1 MGRRVIH
8 KILIVAFVLILC
20 SFGAIYIRQER
31 TMDRLDEEYES
42 LKTKAERVQ
51 YIIGEYDVLIDNIGT
66 RDYVISWARN
76 VLGWVFDGE
85 VVYRSETQSPAS
97 TSAPES

>member
-1 MGRRVIH
+1 M
-8 KILIVAFVLILC
+8 
-20 SFGAIYIRQER
+20 
-31 TMDRLDEEYES
+31 
-42 LKTKAERVQ
+42 Q

-97 TSAPES
+97 TSVPES